1 MGNDWL
7 CINCGTKLGEVAG
20 GELTPAVSVP
30 STNVRTRG
38 PNLVVVCP
46 NCGATKQWY
55 TADPVVRAMY
65 QLVDALATAL
75 AKRVLNQ
82 LSIATLPPKEK
93 D

>member
-1 MGNDWL
+1 MNNDWL

-20 GELTPAVSVP
+20 GELTPAEKVP
-30 STNVRTRG
+30 SKNIRTRG

-46 NCGATKQWY
+46 DCGATKQWY

-75 AKRVLNQ
+75 AKRVIHQ
-82 LSIATLPPKEK
+82 LSVDTLPRKEN
-93 D
+93 